1 MADVFVHIFDIIELT
16 AYRLSDT
23 ILTIA
28 TEESDT
34 FMLTFNI
41 TNMDQEIIKLI
52 PQILPNIAH
61 ANTEPTSRVRSTG
74 SRTSTRIFPNLE
86 RVLHLPLLLDL
97 RQRGHAAR
105 FLWQESL
112 RAALP

>member
-1 MADVFVHIFDIIELT
+1 MDNDKFRLTSSPYGISACAGQIAVSTSDKRLHDHFFSKMADVFVHIFDIIELT

-41 TNMDQEIIKLI
+41 TYIIYI
-52 PQILPNIAH
+52 
-61 ANTEPTSRVRSTG
+61 
-74 SRTSTRIFPNLE
+74 
-86 RVLHLPLLLDL
+86 
-97 RQRGHAAR
+97 
-105 FLWQESL
+105 
-112 RAALP
+112 

>member
-1 MADVFVHIFDIIELT
+1 MDNDKFRLTSSPFGTSACVGQIAVSTSDNLKRLHDHFFSKMADVFVHIFDIIELT

-23 ILTIA
+23 ILTIG

-52 PQILPNIAH
+52 PQILLSIAH
-61 ANTEPTSRVRSTG
+61 ANAEPT
-74 SRTSTRIFPNLE
+74 IF
-86 RVLHLPLLLDL
+86 
-97 RQRGHAAR
+97 
-105 FLWQESL
+105 
-112 RAALP
+112 